1 MKTIFTFVMLVFFH
15 ANFYAQNGNYFF
27 TTDKWEGGYWS
38 MNVYQGEWFPTISS
52 GADFSIDDYSWGQ
65 VHTKSLLQFGDTLVF
80 DLTIYL
86 SSGGTNADLAYFG
99 FGDYAGYDGKFV
111 GIIFREGNISF
122 CERMSGQYPTVLNN
136 IGTYSSGERITFKI
150 CLKNNNEMWTSI
162 KNFNGSFDPS
172 GNLDNIRGAVTVANA
187 TSGEGFIVWSV
198 DLNAETSQNGN
209 YFFTTDKWEGGYWSM
224 NVYQGEW
231 FPTISSGADF
241 SIDDYSWGQVHTKS
255 LLQFGD
261 TLVFDLTIYLSSGG
275 TNADLAYFGFGDYAG
290 YDGKF
295 VGIIFRE
302 GNISFCE
309 RMSGQYPTVLNN
321 IGTYSSGER
330 ITFKICLKN
339 NNEMWTSIKNF
350 NGSFDPSGNLDN
362 IRGAVTVANATSG
375 EGFIV
380 WSVDNVIVGVDNEGI
395 MLSDFS
401 LFQNYPNPF
410 NPSTTI
416 LYEIPEI
423 QHITIRVFDLLGK
436 EVATLVDEE
445 KHAGKYSVDFDGR
458 NLSTG
463 MYIYKIQAGSFTQ
476 TKKMIL
482 LK

>member
-1 MKTIFTFVMLVFFH
+1 
-15 ANFYAQNGNYFF
+15 
-27 TTDKWEGGYWS
+27 
-38 MNVYQGEWFPTISS
+38 
-52 GADFSIDDYSWGQ
+52 
-65 VHTKSLLQFGDTLVF
+65 
-80 DLTIYL
+80 
-86 SSGGTNADLAYFG
+86 
-99 FGDYAGYDGKFV
+99 
-111 GIIFREGNISF
+111 
-122 CERMSGQYPTVLNN
+122 
-136 IGTYSSGERITFKI
+136 
-150 CLKNNNEMWTSI
+150 
-162 KNFNGSFDPS
+162 
-172 GNLDNIRGAVTVANA
+172 
-187 TSGEGFIVWSV
+187 
-198 DLNAETSQNGN
+198 
-209 YFFTTDKWEGGYWSM
+209 
-224 NVYQGEW
+224 
-231 FPTISSGADF
+231 
-241 SIDDYSWGQVHTKS
+241 
-255 LLQFGD
+255 
-261 TLVFDLTIYLSSGG
+261 
-275 TNADLAYFGFGDYAG
+275 
-290 YDGKF
+290 
-295 VGIIFRE
+295 
-302 GNISFCE
+302 
-309 RMSGQYPTVLNN
+309 
-321 IGTYSSGER
+321 
-330 ITFKICLKN
+330 N